1 MIYPVVHELAADGVP
16 VVVACR
22 VLKVSTSGYYDWL
35 DRPVSHR
42 ATADDALTV
51 AIRDVHAASHGT
63 YGSRRVHAELRLGQG
78 IRVGRKRVE
87 RLMRSACLQGVHRR
101 RLRGCTRRDGRRD
114 PVAGPGATPVRSRC
128 ARPAL
133 GR

>member
-78 IRVGRKRVE
+78 VRVGRKRVE
-87 RLMRSACLQGVHRR
+87 RLMRSVSRQGVHRR
-101 RLRGCTRRDGRRD
+101 RLQGCTRRDD
-114 PVAGPGATPVRSRC
+114 PATPSPDLVLRQFAPDAPDR
-128 ARPAL
+128 L
-133 GR
+133 